1 MDSEDVKGEPGGMDA
16 DEKRELVLDRRR
28 LLKRVGLGA
37 AALSIPSTIL
47 ASPTFGAV
55 AEGLAAESFIK
66 SHPNWK
72 FVFVNHVTT
81 NPFFVPTI
89 YGAQDACSLLGCSY
103 QWTGSTTSDIS
114 QMVNAFNSAISAKAS
129 GISCCLVD
137 LKAFNGPT
145 AAATAKGIPVLA
157 YNADVPPGNPN
168 KRLAYIGQDLY
179 ASGYAMGQ
187 RIVNLVGSGDVALF
201 IATPGQ
207 LNIQPRIDGAIA
219 AIKKFGAGKIKTTA
233 IATGALLP
241 DEVAKVEAYYLGH
254 KDLKG
259 MFAVDAGSTQAV
271 GQTVAKY
278 KLKSKGVKAGGYDLT
293 PTTLKL
299 IAGEPAGLHDRP
311 AAVPPGL
318 APGLAAVLLPLLVR
332 ACGAVRHEHGHPL
345 RHEGERGAVPV
356 DDDPLRGQLQSPEV
370 PRLVTR
376 DRGRDS
382 TTASRT
388 PATRELRLA
397 RCGCVRSPP

>member
-1 MDSEDVKGEPGGMDA
+1 MYTRQKEGAVESDHTEGDGTAPIDA
-16 DEKRELVLDRRR
+16 EERHELIMDRRSM
-28 LLKRVGLGA
+28 LKRVGLGA
-37 AALSIPSTIL
+37 AALTVPAAVL

-55 AEGLAAESFIK
+55 TDALAADSFIK
-66 SHPNWK
+66 AHPKWK

-103 QWTGSTTSDIS
+103 QWTGSTTSS
-114 QMVNAFNSAISAKAS
+114 VSEMVNAFNSAISAKAA
-129 GISCCLVD
+129 GIAACLVD

-145 AAATAKGIPVLA
+145 ANATKKGIPVLA

-168 KRLAYIGQDLY
+168 GRLAYIGQDLY

-207 LNIQPRIDGAIA
+207 LNIQPRIDGATA

-241 DEVAKVEAYYLGH
+241 DEIAKIESYYLGH
-254 KDLKG
+254 KSLKG

-278 KLKSKGVKAGGYDLT
+278 KLRSKGMKAGGYDLT

-299 IAGEPAGLHDRP
+299 IQA
-311 AAVPPGL
+311 
-318 APGLAAVLLPLLVR
+318 
-332 ACGAVRHEHGHPL
+332 
-345 RHEGERGAVPV
+345 
-356 DDDPLRGQLQSPEV
+356 GQLDFTIDQQPYLQGWIPVLQLFFYRYSSG
-370 PRLVTR
+370 LVAPSNTNTGIVFVTKANVKPYLSTKTR
-376 DRGRDS
+376 YEGS
-382 TTASRT
+382 SSAQKYPVS
-388 PATRELRLA
+388 
-397 RCGCVRSPP
+397 

>member
-1 MDSEDVKGEPGGMDA
+1 MEFDETVGDDA
-16 DEKRELVLDRRR
+16 PKVDEQERSELVFHRRS

-37 AALSIPSTIL
+37 AALTIPS
-47 ASPTFGAV
+47 AVVAGPAFGAV
-55 AEGLAAESFIK
+55 TDALAADSFIK

-114 QMVNAFNSAISAKAS
+114 QMVNAFNSAITAKAS

-137 LKAFNGPT
+137 LKAFNTPT
-145 AAATAKGIPVLA
+145 KNALAKGIPVLA

-168 KRLAYIGQDLY
+168 GRLAYIGQDLY

-207 LNIQPRIDGAIA
+207 LNIQPRIDGATA
-219 AIKKFGAGKIKTTA
+219 AIKKFSAGKIKTSA

-241 DEVAKVEAYYLGH
+241 DELAKIDAYYLGH
-254 KDLKG
+254 KSLKG
-259 MFAVDAGSTQAV
+259 MFAVDAGSTQGV
-271 GQTVAKY
+271 GQVMAKY
-278 KLKSKGVKAGGYDLT
+278 SLQKKGVKAGGYDLT
-293 PTTLKL
+293 PTTLSL
-299 IAGEPAGLHDRP
+299 IQSGALDFTIDQQPYLQGWLPVLQLFFYKYSSGL
-311 AAVPPGL
+311 V
-318 APGLAAVLLPLLVR
+318 APSNTNTGILFVTKANVKPYLSTKTR
-332 ACGAVRHEHGHPL
+332 Y
-345 RHEGERGAVPV
+345 EGSSKAQKYPV
-356 DDDPLRGQLQSPEV
+356 S
-370 PRLVTR
+370 
-376 DRGRDS
+376 
-382 TTASRT
+382 
-388 PATRELRLA
+388 
-397 RCGCVRSPP
+397 

>member
-1 MDSEDVKGEPGGMDA
+1 VEFDDIVGDDVSKAEA
-16 DEKRELVLDRRR
+16 EERRELVSDRRT
-28 LLKRVGLGA
+28 LLKRIGLGA
-37 AALSIPSTIL
+37 AALTIPSAVV

-55 AEGLAAESFIK
+55 TEGLAADSFIK

-145 AAATAKGIPVLA
+145 AAAEAKGIPVLA

-207 LNIQPRIDGAIA
+207 LNIQPRIDGATA
-219 AIKKFGAGKIKTTA
+219 AIKKFSGGKIKTTA
-233 IATGALLP
+233 VATGALLP
-241 DEVAKVEAYYLGH
+241 DEIAKIDAYYLGH
-254 KDLKG
+254 RNLKG

-271 GQTVAKY
+271 GQTVVKY
-278 KLKSKGVKAGGYDLT
+278 GLKKKGMKAGGYDLT

-299 IAGEPAGLHDRP
+299 IASGALDFTIDQQPYLQGWLPVLQLFFYRYSSGL
-311 AAVPPGL
+311 V
-318 APGLAAVLLPLLVR
+318 APSNTNTGILF
-332 ACGAVRHEHGHPL
+332 
-345 RHEGERGAVPV
+345 
-356 DDDPLRGQLQSPEV
+356 
-370 PRLVTR
+370 VTR
-376 DRGRDS
+376 GNVKPYLS
-382 TTASRT
+382 TK
-388 PATRELRLA
+388 TRYEGSSSA
-397 RCGCVRSPP
+397 QKYPVS